1 MTALHLTPDY
11 WPIITSCW
19 GYLRHYLCHMRQIN
33 ASVSVHFPVSVVNI
47 SAGLIK
53 SSRAVLHCQHTQCH
67 TLVGLFRG
75 PTDIKMPKLS
85 LTKSGIWEVDP
96 WQIAPSFSWRHC
108 YPQRH
113 CKENR
118 PIILPPREVTNASSR
133 RRWITELKSRKWCTE
148 FHTGNPGS
156 HAGIGWRLLD
166 VGSHISTKNVLAFNV
181 RL

>member
-1 MTALHLTPDY
+1 MSYT
-11 WPIITSCW
+11 
-19 GYLRHYLCHMRQIN
+19 GR
-33 ASVSVHFPVSVVNI
+33 PV
-47 SAGLIK
+47 
-53 SSRAVLHCQHTQCH
+53 
-67 TLVGLFRG
+67 RG
-75 PTDIKMPKLS
+75 PTDIKIPKLS

-118 PIILPPREVTNASSR
+118 PITLPPRELTNASSPQR
-133 RRWITELKSRKWCTE
+133 LITELKSRKWCTA

-166 VGSHISTKNVLAFNV
+166 VGSHISTKNILAFLTIDCNHWSIYNV
-181 RL
+181 LYYRSVTVTRSQKNKQTTTKTLSRIIFLNTR